1 MNGDDD
7 LIVDQPLPDAE
18 VWLRELINRTHAPRG
33 AIHFQALKG
42 RAIGPPAAPRPWS
55 NELSGRARSLAGD
68 IQEHAEAALQKA
80 KDRSLE
86 QLGAIPSYHQF
97 MGVAFAKV
105 GDLRAAPGRPAGLD
119 AIFTP
124 NDDPAHADVVVY
136 GELSDEELQ
145 EVRDWLQ
152 EQLRF
157 AAQGQ
162 LDLVAA
168 VQ

>member
-1 MNGDDD
+1 MNGAAD
-7 LIVDQPLPDAE
+7 LVVDEPLPDAE
-18 VWLRELINRTHAPRG
+18 VWLRELVNKTHAPQG
-33 AIHFQALKG
+33 AVHFQALKG
-42 RAIGPPAAPRPWS
+42 RAIRPPAEPRPWS

-68 IQEHAEAALQKA
+68 VREHAEAALQKA
-80 KDRSLE
+80 KDKSLQ
-86 QLGAIPSYHQF
+86 QLGKIPTYHQF

-124 NDDPAHADVVVY
+124 NDDPAHADIVVY
-136 GELSDEELQ
+136 GDLSDEELQ

-157 AAQGQ
+157 AANGQ
-162 LDLVAA
+162 LDLVAT